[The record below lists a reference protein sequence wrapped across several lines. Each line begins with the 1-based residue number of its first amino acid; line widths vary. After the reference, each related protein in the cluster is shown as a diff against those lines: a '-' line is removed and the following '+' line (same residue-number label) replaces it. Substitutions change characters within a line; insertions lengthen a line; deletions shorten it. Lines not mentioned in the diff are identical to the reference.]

1 MAFDM
6 PVEKQ
11 TDGARLPQTN
21 CRKNRARLFLY
32 CLFLWKF
39 FYGDA
44 IICSFPATNF
54 MTGGVEVKLDTALV
68 LGAQKGGQEG
78 FTKLYQAVAPSLYR
92 TALYTL
98 GNSHDAEDVVSET
111 FIEAYRGLSGLRD
124 PQAFMPWIYRIL
136 SARCNRKIRDY
147 VRARNE
153 MDIDEMLQLPGEQ
166 SEFSETVLQRTDLLR
181 ALQDLSEEERQI
193 VVLSAVEGYTAR
205 EIAGIVG
212 SPQGTVSS
220 KLFRAFK
227 KMRKYLEGGKQ
238 S

>member
-1 MAFDM
+1 MM
-6 PVEKQ
+6 
-11 TDGARLPQTN
+11 
-21 CRKNRARLFLY
+21 
-32 CLFLWKF
+32 
-39 FYGDA
+39 
-44 IICSFPATNF
+44 
-54 MTGGVEVKLDTALV
+54 GGVEVKLDTALV
-68 LGAQKGGQEG
+68 LEAQKGGQEG

-136 SARCNRKIRDY
+136 SARCNRKI
-147 VRARNE
+147 
-153 MDIDEMLQLPGEQ
+153 LQLPGEQ

>member
-1 MAFDM
+1 MM
-6 PVEKQ
+6 
-11 TDGARLPQTN
+11 
-21 CRKNRARLFLY
+21 
-32 CLFLWKF
+32 
-39 FYGDA
+39 
-44 IICSFPATNF
+44 
-54 MTGGVEVKLDTALV
+54 GGVEVKLDTALV
-68 LGAQKGGQEG
+68 LEAQKGGQEG

-193 VVLSAVEGYTAR
+193 VVLSAVEGYTSR